1 MKKILIITDNLPDQ
15 VNGVVT
21 TFTNIEKN
29 LVLDGYSVLYLN
41 PRQFK
46 YFDCPGYSEV
56 KLSLPWKIG
65 QKIKEMD
72 ADHIHIAT
80 EGPIGLFARF
90 YLNKHRIVYN
100 TSYHTKFPEFLK
112 KIYGIPEGIT
122 YKYLRWFHK
131 DSKQVL
137 VPTEELKNEL
147 EEKKFK
153 NLKVW
158 TRGVDTKIFNSKRR
172 SLVPNGQNYIV
183 CVSRVS
189 KEKGLDDFCQL
200 KGNKVLIGDGPYL
213 NTLKE
218 KYPNVIFLGVKKGVE
233 LAEWIANADVFVFPS
248 KTDTFGIVILE
259 SIACG
264 TPVASYIQPGPL
276 EVIEPMYNGM
286 YSDNLQHSVTAC
298 YQINRNEVYKSSK
311 KWTWEN
317 STKQFKEALA

>member
-1 MKKILIITDNLPDQ
+1 MKKILIVTDNLPDQ

-72 ADHIHIAT
+72 ANHIHIAT

-90 YLNKHRIVYN
+90 YLNKHGIDYN

-137 VPTEELKNEL
+137 VPTEELKKEL

-213 NTLKE
+213 NTLK
-218 KYPNVIFLGVKKGVE
+218 
-233 LAEWIANADVFVFPS
+233 
-248 KTDTFGIVILE
+248 
-259 SIACG
+259 
-264 TPVASYIQPGPL
+264 
-276 EVIEPMYNGM
+276 
-286 YSDNLQHSVTAC
+286 
-298 YQINRNEVYKSSK
+298 
-311 KWTWEN
+311 
-317 STKQFKEALA
+317 